1 MSARKKQPRP
11 DPVAPAAAAPVDLKP
26 LSGEVPEVKVV
37 DRRFWAQ
44 HPDGAAGDEP
54 LPELDLKPTYLH
66 ELEARLA
73 EVKARHAESVEE
85 FRAETRRIQERLSR
99 EMERRLEE
107 EKGKILLEFVDVL
120 DSLDLAAGHAQ
131 DQAGAEAIRQGIELV
146 RDGLR
151 RKLER
156 LGLEPVG
163 APGERFDPNIHE
175 AIGVRTVADAAADDT
190 VVAVHQAGYRL
201 GDRLVRP
208 ARVEVGRYSGDTPA
222 S

>member
-11 DPVAPAAAAPVDLKP
+11 QPADSTAATPVELKP
-26 LSGEVPEVKVV
+26 VSGEVPEVKVV

-44 HPDGAAGDEP
+44 HPDGTTSNGP
-54 LPELDLKPTYLH
+54 LPELDLKPTYVQ

-85 FRAETRRIQERLSR
+85 FHAETRRIQERLSR

-163 APGERFDPNIHE
+163 ALGEGFDPSIHE
-175 AIGVRTVADAAADDT
+175 AIGMRMVADAAANDT
-190 VVAVHQAGYRL
+190 VVAIHLVGYRL
-201 GDRLVRP
+201 GNRLVRP
-208 ARVEVGRYSGDTPA
+208 ARVEVGRYPGDTPA